1 MLATIKKQKEL
12 LKQGRLALLSGKL
25 SLVEAIIKQLDELA
39 PTTLHGYL
47 LKAKYFLKTE
57 DFDSLHSMLSE
68 AITQFEYNAE
78 LNYFLA
84 ISYNKKNETK
94 NSYHYAMKA
103 FFLDNS
109 MSPKVNELT
118 EELKKQTPNL
128 NDLDKKIFTETVGY
142 QKAFPIDENGKCIF
156 GEKISG
162 SNFYVGIYDKSREER
177 SPTGLKS
184 LPSEDQRIL
193 LACEIMPGEETSNKE
208 VSITEDSVIAIMPLI
223 ATQTL
228 HFTIKNKTTESNYS
242 TSTFTENRFHYI
254 PFKQEEHVTITSN
267 HNFIVSN
274 QIKMAGNNK
283 KPKLILSIFIDGLS
297 QYFIDNNGGLEEMM
311 PNTHHFFAKGIQ
323 FTQCFSSGEWT
334 YVSLASMFSGL
345 YTHHHRVFNPS
356 MDSQNLKKTVLF
368 PEYLQK
374 QGYFCT
380 KIDGDWRSVPS
391 SGYIKGMDRIIYQ
404 PSLYNMHTESVIS
417 ETLEH
422 LDAFKEKNNFL
433 WICLPDL
440 HDIADEFETSLS
452 HQLKTPLQFRSLTKT
467 TESSVKKKKDLGK
480 NHRYYQQ
487 VKYIDRKLKI
497 LYQFIEDN
505 YDNDEIIVSLVSDH
519 GQSYLVD
526 SDFFMDDGRT
536 RVPLYF
542 RGRGVPMGKVDPSPM
557 QQLDVFP
564 CLLHLAD
571 IPITKHHDGNIPE
584 VFGGKNREFTFS
596 ESVFP
601 GQPYYAYIN
610 DKEHKFFLTTEMNT
624 NQEGIIDLSSCHI
637 SLLDKHTNNDV
648 TTDTQLQAKIAK
660 MLNITLEKIL
670 AHIKDE

>member
-1 MLATIKKQKEL
+1 
-12 LKQGRLALLSGKL
+12 
-25 SLVEAIIKQLDELA
+25 
-39 PTTLHGYL
+39 
-47 LKAKYFLKTE
+47 
-57 DFDSLHSMLSE
+57 
-68 AITQFEYNAE
+68 
-78 LNYFLA
+78 
-84 ISYNKKNETK
+84 
-94 NSYHYAMKA
+94 
-103 FFLDNS
+103 
-109 MSPKVNELT
+109 
-118 EELKKQTPNL
+118 
-128 NDLDKKIFTETVGY
+128 
-142 QKAFPIDENGKCIF
+142 
-156 GEKISG
+156 
-162 SNFYVGIYDKSREER
+162 
-177 SPTGLKS
+177 
-184 LPSEDQRIL
+184 
-193 LACEIMPGEETSNKE
+193 
-208 VSITEDSVIAIMPLI
+208 
-223 ATQTL
+223 
-228 HFTIKNKTTESNYS
+228 
-242 TSTFTENRFHYI
+242 
-254 PFKQEEHVTITSN
+254 
-267 HNFIVSN
+267 
-274 QIKMAGNNK
+274 
-283 KPKLILSIFIDGLS
+283 
-297 QYFIDNNGGLEEMM
+297 
-311 PNTHHFFAKGIQ
+311 
-323 FTQCFSSGEWT
+323 
-334 YVSLASMFSGL
+334 
-345 YTHHHRVFNPS
+345 
-356 MDSQNLKKTVLF
+356 
-368 PEYLQK
+368 
-374 QGYFCT
+374 
-380 KIDGDWRSVPS
+380 
-391 SGYIKGMDRIIYQ
+391 
-404 PSLYNMHTESVIS
+404 MHTESVIS

-637 SLLDKHTNNDV
+637 SLLDKHTNSDV
-648 TTDTQLQAKIAK
+648 TTDTQLQAKIEK